1 MGNPDVKLIF
11 GVAGNGGL
19 GGASGKE
26 IKGRL
31 QELVKNLEKNQIP
44 KIKIFFDDKS
54 IQKEIDRIKKKFK
67 SVLNFDVNSN
77 TKNTTGSTNKKAKT
91 TNANEQSNSYDEIIK
106 KIKQSEKAELE
117 VYKNAKRAGTEYY
130 QALKKEANK
139 YQEELNKMLEQMN
152 GLSKAQKDDIDF
164 QVYKSDAKK
173 EVMFDSEETKAAL
186 KFGQVLDRLGTYFHN
201 TKVKTREGREE
212 LEKLKTLMKKD
223 LMGVKE
229 NGEEVP
235 WESATDIEKLIGY
248 TKRTDKLIETLREV
262 QANLNKTGAI
272 GESVWTKLGKAIT
285 NHAFEKAALLVLT
298 TATRA
303 IHQVYQNVVELD
315 KAVTN
320 LQIATG
326 KTREETKELITTYAN
341 LAQQLGATVTE
352 VTEAADTWL
361 RQGYSVAETNELITY
376 TMMLSKLGQLDSAE
390 AAKALT
396 SAMKGYKVSVEDA
409 MDIVDKFTAVDME
422 AAISAGDIATAMAE
436 TATSADIAGVSM
448 DKLIGYIATVGE
460 VTQDGA
466 ESIGTFYKTMFAR
479 MGSISAGNFTDA
491 ETGESF
497 NDVEIVLN
505 RLGISLRA
513 QNGEFKNFS
522 DVLDEVAE
530 DWENYSNVQ
539 QHAIATAFAG
549 KLVPVRTEMCA

>member
-19 GGASGKE
+19 SGASGKE

-54 IQKEIDRIKKKFK
+54 IQKEIERIQKKFK
-67 SVLNFDVNSN
+67 KVLNFDVNSSS
-77 TKNTTGSTNKKAKT
+77 KNTGSKT
-91 TNANEQSNSYDEIIK
+91 SQKGAVSSKNTESNSYNEIVR
-106 KIKQSEKAELE
+106 KIKQAEKAQLD
-117 VYKNAKRAGTEYY
+117 VYKNAKYAGTDYY
-130 QALKKEANK
+130 QKLKEEASK

-152 GLSKAQKDDIDF
+152 GLTEAQKDSIDF
-164 QVYKSDAKK
+164 RVLKSDTKK
-173 EVMFDSEETKAAL
+173 DTMFSSEETKAVL
-186 KFGQVLDRLGTYFHN
+186 KYGQALDRVGTYYRN

-212 LEKLKTLMKKD
+212 LEKLKKVMEEPLT
-223 LMGVKE
+223 GYRE
-229 NGEEVP
+229 SGGEVP
-235 WESATDIEKLIGY
+235 WEGATDVEKLIGY
-248 TKRTDKLIETLREV
+248 TKHTNNLIDTLRKV
-262 QANLNKTGAI
+262 QTNLNKTGAI

-285 NHAFEKAALLVLT
+285 NHAFEKVALAVLT
-298 TATRA
+298 TAIRA
-303 IHQVYQNVVELD
+303 IRQVYQNVIELD
-315 KAVTN
+315 GAVTN

-326 KTREETKELITTYAN
+326 KTREETKELITTYAK

-352 VTEAADTWL
+352 VAEAADTWL
-361 RQGYSVAETNELITY
+361 RQGYSIAETNDLITY

-396 SAMKGYKVSVEDA
+396 SAMKGYKVEVEDA
-409 MDIVDKFTAVDME
+409 MAIVDKFTAVDME

-530 DWENYSNVQ
+530 GWENYSNVQ

-549 KLVPVRTEMCA
+549 KLVPVRTEMCV